1 MKITKLETLRLAEC
15 RGCELLPELWKRKD
29 AVVRASPA

>member
-15 RGCELLPELWKRKD
+15 LGGELLPEPWKRKD